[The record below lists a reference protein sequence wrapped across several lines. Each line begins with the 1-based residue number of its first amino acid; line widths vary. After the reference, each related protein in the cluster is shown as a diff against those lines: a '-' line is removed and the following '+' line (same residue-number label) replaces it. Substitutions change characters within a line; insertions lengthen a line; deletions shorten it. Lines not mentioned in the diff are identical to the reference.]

1 MATFEEIQQI
11 CNDHINKQSFFAQPK
26 ELYEGVTHIIAQKG
40 KRIRPTML
48 LMACDLFGG
57 NLDNALN
64 PAFGVELF
72 HNSTLVHDDIM
83 DESDLR
89 RGRPTVHNLYGL
101 NNAILSGDVM
111 MYYSY
116 QYLFQTEESKVAD
129 VARMF
134 TTAAIQVF
142 EGQQMDM
149 NFENRMYVSEEEY
162 LTMIEYKTAVLIAIS
177 LKLGALIGGAS
188 AEDQEAIYEFGRNL
202 GLAFQL
208 KDDYLD
214 VFGEGEKFGKKIGGD
229 IAQNKKTFLLINAF
243 KAAGEDQKEVLNE
256 ILALDDKDEKIRRM
270 TEMYHQ
276 LNIQSITEQKIEE
289 YYKKCLQNLEAIHVD
304 DATRQPLSKLAE
316 NLYYRNF

>member
-11 CNDHINKQSFFAQPK
+11 CNEHINQQSFFAQPE
-26 ELYEGVTHIIAQKG
+26 ELYQGVTHIIAQKG
-40 KRIRPTML
+40 KRIRPAML

-57 NLDNALN
+57 NLNDALN
-64 PAFGVELF
+64 PAFAVELF

-89 RGRPTVHNLYGL
+89 RGRPTVHKLYGL

-116 QYLFQTEESKVAD
+116 QYLFDTEESKVAS

-142 EGQQMDM
+142 EGQQMDL
-149 NFENRMYVSEEEY
+149 NFENRSDVSEEEY
-162 LTMIEYKTAVLIAIS
+162 LKMIEYKTAVLIAVS

-188 AEDQEAIYEFGRNL
+188 DQDQEAIYEFGRNL

-214 VFGEGEKFGKKIGGD
+214 VYAEGEKFGKKIGGD
-229 IAQNKKTFLLINAF
+229 IAQNKKTFLLINAY
-243 KAAGEDQKEVLNE
+243 KAANEDQS
-256 ILALDDKDEKIRRM
+256 ILMNDILELDDKDEKIRAM
-270 TEMYHQ
+270 TDMYRQ
-276 LNIQSITEQKIEE
+276 LNIREITEKKIEE
-289 YYKKCLQNLEAIHVD
+289 YYEKCLENLKAIKVD
-304 DATRQPLSKLAE
+304 DQVKQPLFQLAE
-316 NLYYRNF
+316 NLYFRNF